1 MALIATLVEYFIESL
16 LFPGMKGSRFFV
28 TVGFIVALSGQVIRT
43 LAMYS
48 AGRNFTHMIAEEK
61 KDTHKL
67 VTVGIYQY
75 VASMIFAI

>member
-1 MALIATLVEYFIESL
+1 MAAIGLTLVEYFIESL
-16 LFPGMKGSRFFV
+16 LFPGMKGYWLFV
-28 TVGFIVALSGQVIRT
+28 IVGFLVALTGQAIRS
-43 LAMYS
+43 LAMYT

-75 VASMIFAI
+75 VLSLTAD